1 MTELS
6 RSFGNAVRQVRE
18 ERGWSQERLA
28 EHADLNRS
36 YVGDLER
43 GRAMPS
49 LVTLTKLAAGQ
60 LDIIVG
66 THRLLSKDVV
76 FRDLGLLVVDEEQR
90 FGLQPSALVA
100 RFETAGTG
108 QVRT

>member
-49 LVTLTKLAAGQ
+49 LATLTKLAAA
-60 LDIIVG
+60 L
-66 THRLLSKDVV
+66 
-76 FRDLGLLVVDEEQR
+76 
-90 FGLQPSALVA
+90 GLQPSALVA
-100 RFETAGTG
+100 RFESASIG
-108 QVRT
+108 QART

>member
-6 RSFGNAVRQVRE
+6 RSFGNAVRQVRK

-36 YVGDLER
+36 YIGDLER

-49 LVTLTKLAAGQ
+49 LATLTKLASA
-60 LDIIVG
+60 L
-66 THRLLSKDVV
+66 
-76 FRDLGLLVVDEEQR
+76 
-90 FGLQPSALVA
+90 GLQPSALVA

-108 QVRT
+108 QART

>member
-36 YVGDLER
+36 YIGDLER

-49 LVTLTKLAAGQ
+49 LATLTKLASA
-60 LDIIVG
+60 L
-66 THRLLSKDVV
+66 
-76 FRDLGLLVVDEEQR
+76 
-90 FGLQPSALVA
+90 GLQPAALVA
-100 RFETAGTG
+100 RFESASTG
-108 QVRT
+108 QART

>member
-36 YVGDLER
+36 YIGDLER
-43 GRAMPS
+43 GRAMPCG
-49 LVTLTKLAAGQ
+49 GQ
-60 LDIIVG
+60 G
-66 THRLLSKDVV
+66 N
-76 FRDLGLLVVDEEQR
+76 LGR
-90 FGLQPSALVA
+90 P
-100 RFETAGTG
+100 
-108 QVRT
+108 

>member
-49 LVTLTKLAAGQ
+49 LATLTKLAAA
-60 LDIIVG
+60 LDG
-66 THRLLSKDVV
+66 YSRLKLMHRTTRILYLIFS
-76 FRDLGLLVVDEEQR
+76 
-90 FGLQPSALVA
+90 
-100 RFETAGTG
+100 
-108 QVRT
+108 